1 MIEWAR
7 VAGFEPARHH
17 KLLCDK
23 LEGIARG
30 EIRKLMFFLPPGSA
44 KTTYCN
50 LWVPWYM
57 SRAPGKSVLGASH
70 TTEMAERFSRRIR
83 GMVQE
88 HGSTLGIKLSEDSQ
102 SAARW
107 VLTSGGEYAAAGV
120 GQAILGLRIDALL
133 IDDPIRS
140 RDDSFSSTVRENIW
154 EWFHSSARTRLRPGG
169 ARILVMTR
177 FH

>member
-1 MIEWAR
+1 MTSASAELARRRAARSSMIEWAR

-88 HGSTLGIKLSEDSQ
+88 HGSTLGI
-102 SAARW
+102 
-107 VLTSGGEYAAAGV
+107 
-120 GQAILGLRIDALL
+120 
-133 IDDPIRS
+133 
-140 RDDSFSSTVRENIW
+140 N
-154 EWFHSSARTRLRPGG
+154 SARTASPQPGG
-169 ARILVMTR
+169 C
-177 FH
+177 